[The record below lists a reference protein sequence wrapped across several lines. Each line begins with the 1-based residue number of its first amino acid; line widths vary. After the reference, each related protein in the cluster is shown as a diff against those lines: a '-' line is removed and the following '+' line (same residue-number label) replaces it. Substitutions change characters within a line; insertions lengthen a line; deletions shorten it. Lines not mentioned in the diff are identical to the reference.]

1 MQWFIALNE
10 PIDPAFVGHTSLY
23 ENFAKVAVYSARKN
37 APGLVPNLIYNG
49 PENSFTEEMQALG
62 VNVFHHKLSFEH
74 LLDSVPGRDDGW
86 RHIARGAMLRMDLPE
101 IVSSNET
108 ILYTDTDVLFL
119 SDPSIYQFPCG
130 IFAAG
135 PEFAIDNFVDINT
148 GSMIINLENAR
159 HSFRELNEWTRS
171 NLHWVP
177 DFDQGAIKAFFN
189 GNWGRLD
196 PRMNWKPYW
205 GRNNEA
211 ILVHYHGPK
220 PNRFRPGSF
229 ERDFSS
235 GILQSLF
242 DLNPAGYE
250 HYIRLWYGYYIEYEQ
265 EFSSGRRLW

>member
-74 LLDSVPGRDDGW
+74 LLDSVPDRDDGW

-135 PEFAIDNFVDINT
+135 PEFAITSVRRFC
-148 GSMIINLENAR
+148 
-159 HSFRELNEWTRS
+159 HRS
-171 NLHWVP
+171 
-177 DFDQGAIKAFFN
+177 
-189 GNWGRLD
+189 
-196 PRMNWKPYW
+196 
-205 GRNNEA
+205 
-211 ILVHYHGPK
+211 
-220 PNRFRPGSF
+220 S
-229 ERDFSS
+229 
-235 GILQSLF
+235 
-242 DLNPAGYE
+242 
-250 HYIRLWYGYYIEYEQ
+250 
-265 EFSSGRRLW
+265 